1 MDNGF
6 CASWKQ
12 AAWNPTDDKFRVYSV
27 NPAAKP
33 AGFLNVCNAGSKVY
47 WQGGGGVPAGVNPCL
62 PDPNAEW
69 LRKVLI
75 EQDAA
80 HQLRLQGSLLPSDR
94 QNSRYNGVIGG
105 VPQAFRVFAGPHM
118 GATGNAGDG
127 AFYIEVD
134 ALRQVQP
141 AESPATAMPGGSASV
156 LSLTT
161 HEYFH
166 ELQMAWVRAK
176 PGAESVV
183 GSYLNE
189 SITSSSEVN
198 LCLVDFPNEKLLPA
212 ADLRRD
218 CVSAGKLGMT
228 SGGPYREK
236 HFLEPELNI
245 LAQPYE
251 SSLFFRYVAEQFA
264 YPTGSKPHPKVGTDT
279 AIPRDAEDPSGNLKA
294 LAIRKASDEGIDIL
308 GLILRDQATL
318 KGSASSILDKTLS
331 AQLGRSLD
339 RVVLDLHTAMVLK
352 DYNDTDVDVPASGG
366 RWRFEWTHN
375 QGYFSNTVLSAAKPF
390 PVPFNNLNG
399 FTMNPTTPTQV
410 GDGLRRARRVHDSWF
425 IAVGGVPAR
434 NLLGP
439 GSSIVSP
446 QPLGIGAY
454 GGAYFSVSIDPAD
467 WAAAGKTKA
476 SFTATANL
484 NVPYL
489 RAFVISEPAPG
500 KLVPTPVCQLGD
512 DNTCPPTTL
521 ADGSIFFHI
530 PVPVTATTR
539 ELLIVASG
547 GPGPSQ
553 LSWSFGAVT
562 PTLSLIEPTVSTQA
576 LIGSAAARRKFAVK
590 LSYRDQNNKPIPMQ
604 VLQAA
609 VLALRARDPLTG
621 ALCDLTGFQKWP
633 LANGAIMVVASVPEL
648 CYPPTPSGTLD
659 LEAEI
664 QGHVAFQADALKYS
678 DVPQYDAA
686 VIVIDKSGSMNV
698 PPEKLQAAQS
708 AAKALVSS
716 FIGPGVATTWAGVV
730 AFDADAH
737 TVKDMTGVTQGELSS
752 FYSAIEGIS
761 AGGPTSIGDGLYE
774 AQSILAKALDPNDAW
789 KLFDR
794 QSIVLLSDGK
804 NSADA
809 KPVDYYGAALGGPPT
824 KDGNGSWYALSPLHR
839 PARLHKLPTP
849 VISGIAIGQDAD
861 LTELDHLAH
870 LTDGTVLYVAAT
882 PLLSALV
889 LDQAD
894 AQFHAY
900 AVGAGYERV
909 QSARVP
915 AGGSVPM
922 QVSVEP
928 DVTELRVNLVSSEE
942 NAALAVLMSP
952 NGTVVPA
959 TDVGPKGESTS
970 FRVFGPDPGVWTI
983 QKLAG
988 GDPAVTSTFVESV
1001 VRSPVQMF
1009 ATFGPDD
1016 RLPPSAAGTPDP
1028 GELDAWVGSDL
1039 HLRAALFDEQ
1049 PVRACTVR
1057 ATLQRPDGS
1066 SADLVLR
1073 DDGAHGDG
1081 SASDGLFG
1089 TRTSETALPGLYT
1102 ARLRAR
1108 CTLASGFD
1116 VSRERSFGVT
1126 LNRLPDADADGLPDR
1141 WQLRHGVADPGGDAD
1156 ADGLT
1161 NALEFAHGTDPN
1173 LSDSDGGGESD
1184 ASEVAAGR
1192 DPRDPDDDATA
1203 APELIPVAGNALVYL
1218 PSAMSNEGH
1227 VLVVERSDAP
1237 SGPFTRVAPDT
1248 GSDGWY
1254 AVDGTVANDQ
1264 TYCYRMRAD
1273 LGLVRSGWSVPAC
1286 TRPRVDPVPPTV
1298 QVTLAPRLTHTRD
1311 VTIQVH
1317 LTDPAS
1323 VSDGVVP
1330 PVDLGV
1336 FTSGV
1341 EAMRV
1346 WFEPGSRDSVQWQA
1360 PAEQTELRL
1369 PDHPV
1374 TVIRIQSRD
1383 HAGNL
1388 SDPVSVWI
1396 SRPLVSALDRAIARE
1411 ELAEDAIEDGD
1422 LDRARTQILAS
1433 LPEISSALAA
1443 TLKRLTG
1450 PGADKKVET
1459 RIHSDLAK
1467 VHGLKVAAVA
1477 LLKHQ
1482 TVHLARDM
1490 LGKALKLELEVAALA
1505 DEKGIRL

>member
-604 VLQAA
+604 VLQPA

-737 TVKDMTGVTQGELSS
+737 TIKDMTGVTQGELSS

-824 KDGNGSWYALSPLHR
+824 
-839 PARLHKLPTP
+839 
-849 VISGIAIGQDAD
+849 
-861 LTELDHLAH
+861 
-870 LTDGTVLYVAAT
+870 
-882 PLLSALV
+882 
-889 LDQAD
+889 
-894 AQFHAY
+894 
-900 AVGAGYERV
+900 
-909 QSARVP
+909 
-915 AGGSVPM
+915 
-922 QVSVEP
+922 
-928 DVTELRVNLVSSEE
+928 
-942 NAALAVLMSP
+942 
-952 NGTVVPA
+952 
-959 TDVGPKGESTS
+959 
-970 FRVFGPDPGVWTI
+970 
-983 QKLAG
+983 
-988 GDPAVTSTFVESV
+988 
-1001 VRSPVQMF
+1001 
-1009 ATFGPDD
+1009 
-1016 RLPPSAAGTPDP
+1016 
-1028 GELDAWVGSDL
+1028 
-1039 HLRAALFDEQ
+1039 
-1049 PVRACTVR
+1049 
-1057 ATLQRPDGS
+1057 
-1066 SADLVLR
+1066 
-1073 DDGAHGDG
+1073 
-1081 SASDGLFG
+1081 
-1089 TRTSETALPGLYT
+1089 
-1102 ARLRAR
+1102 
-1108 CTLASGFD
+1108 
-1116 VSRERSFGVT
+1116 
-1126 LNRLPDADADGLPDR
+1126 
-1141 WQLRHGVADPGGDAD
+1141 
-1156 ADGLT
+1156 GLT

-1360 PAEQTELRL
+1360 PAEQIELRL

-1374 TVIRIQSRD
+1374 TLIRIQSRH